1 MLNNET
7 FLSWKENPVTQKF
20 LEELHNEREELK
32 EMLATGSVESES
44 IKDVIG
50 RAEAIRLILNTLNT
64 YDDFA
69 HFYME
74 VVARGEY

>member
-1 MLNNET
+1 
-7 FLSWKENPVTQKF
+7 
-20 LEELHNEREELK
+20 
-32 EMLATGSVESES
+32 MLATGSVESES